1 MNESTAY
8 SCCQRIKKAGRIRG
22 NKSKTFIKT
31 FLIPSLLCGLEL
43 WGGNH
48 GKTDDSLKQF
58 KDMHQSKFC
67 ISQNQYQT
75 QE

>member
-43 WGGNH
+43 WGGIME
-48 GKTDDSLKQF
+48 KQ
-58 KDMHQSKFC
+58 M
-67 ISQNQYQT
+67 T
-75 QE
+75 A